1 MRKIETD
8 LSRLDEVIAKQYEDK
23 IRGLAKDSVQNS
35 WAAKKTEKGK
45 GFRTVFRFYKKLG
58 NEKNVLCIED
68 DGTLGMGDVEWEAFH
83 SHWKSTKMIYQT
95 GRVSRWGQGKT
106 LFLYFSETNRVLTES
121 KDAGGVYRYSA
132 RTNVG
137 YLQLGDT
144 PAAEDPAWLKS
155 PDGTLK
161 PITSFFPEVK
171 ALDHQGSR
179 VWILDVKE
187 EFAQEILASR
197 LVEQLSES
205 WWEIMQK
212 YGAELTCEQYASE
225 LAKAVK
231 VLPPTFPETHA
242 ESQSDPAKPIPV
254 ANGARIRVLK
264 LVLANGD
271 VKESLR
277 GIAIQRG
284 GMTVTRYDSASIP
297 QDFKSRVYGYCIPN
311 EELDEELYNIEMA
324 NHEGFEPRKS
334 VWVHLRRKLDE
345 ELEKFLAPYIRTTTV
360 KPEINEQEIV
370 RIVNKIVDDYLIGW
384 GVDVPPKPPVRFE
397 PWGYKGTEKRFEVDE
412 VLEHKASVKNT
423 TDTQV
428 AVKVRRWVEGGGKHL
443 VHETGVIKISKKR
456 SWRVDLPEIDFKKA
470 GLSPGEYSLRGELL
484 TAKGDKIHARGVKFY
499 LGIDPPKPEEF
510 PEIKTGGGR
519 TWLKRFIIGS
529 ISDKEQVHIRNLP
542 YRRDD
547 ASVFINDRY
556 KEFQDDMSAF
566 TKGTFTRADLDKR
579 LTHYVVNVLLAEAAK
594 EYLMQLYEVRGQEE
608 KKFDIDQIREGKE
621 LFDKMWYDYVEEYG
635 IV

>member
-23 IRGLAKDSVQNS
+23 IRGLAKDSIQNS

-45 GFRTVFRFYKKLG
+45 GFRAVFRFHRALG
-58 NEKNVLCIED
+58 TEASVLCIED
-68 DGTLGMGDVEWEAFH
+68 YGTLGMREIEWEAFH
-83 SHWKSTKMIYQT
+83 AHWKSTKMDYQT

-106 LFLYFSETNRVLTES
+106 LFLHFSKTNRILTES
-121 KDAGGVYRYSA
+121 IDENGVYRYSA

-144 PAAEDPAWLKS
+144 PATDDPSWLKNS
-155 PDGTLK
+155 DGTLK
-161 PITSFFPEVK
+161 RITDFFPSVK
-171 ALDHQGSR
+171 PLDHQGTR
-179 VWILDVKE
+179 VWILNVKDDLAE
-187 EFAQEILASR
+187 EIVSGR

-205 WWEIMQK
+205 WWEIVQK
-212 YGAELTCEQYASE
+212 YGAEVLYEEYASA
-225 LAKAVK
+225 LAKVVRVASPQ
-231 VLPPTFPETHA
+231 LPETQA
-242 ESQSDPAKPIPV
+242 DSESDPAKPIPV
-254 ANGARIRVLK
+254 TNGARIRVLK
-264 LVLANGD
+264 LALAKTD
-271 VKESLR
+271 VKYSLR

-284 GMTVTRYDSASIP
+284 GMTVTRYDSPSIP

-334 VWVHLRRKLDE
+334 VWVYLRRKLDE

-360 KPEINEQEIV
+360 KPQINEQEIV
-370 RIVNKIVDDYLIGW
+370 RIVNKIVDDYLLGW
-384 GVDVPPKPPVRFE
+384 GVDVPPKLPVRFE
-397 PWGYKGTEKRFEVDE
+397 PWGYKGTEKRFELDE
-412 VLEHKASVKNT
+412 VLQHKASVKNT

-428 AVKVRRWVEGGGKHL
+428 AIKVRRWVEGGGKHL
-443 VHETGVIKISKKR
+443 VHETDVIKIPKKR
-456 SWRVDLPEIDFKKA
+456 SWRVELPEIDFKKA
-470 GLSPGEYSLRGELL
+470 GLSPGEYSLKGELL
-484 TAKGDKIHARGVKFY
+484 TAKGDRIHARGVKFY
-499 LGIDPPKPEEF
+499 LGVDPPPPEEF

-556 KEFQDDMSAF
+556 KEFQDFMSAF
-566 TKGTFTRADLDKR
+566 TKGRFTRADLDKR

-594 EYLMQLYEVRGQEE
+594 EYLMQLYGQEE